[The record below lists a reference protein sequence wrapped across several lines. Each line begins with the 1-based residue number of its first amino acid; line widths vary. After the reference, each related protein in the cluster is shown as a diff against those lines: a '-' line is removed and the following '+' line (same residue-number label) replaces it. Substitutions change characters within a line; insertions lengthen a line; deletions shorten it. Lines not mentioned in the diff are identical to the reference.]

1 MDSSTIDRSAMAARQ
16 AAGSGPRPCVFIHT
30 NDKQRLG
37 AVVSAHSMRRQSRWP
52 ETFEVRLIEH
62 RDHPFLARREG
73 QLYRRDGQ
81 RQRWINDDLQSFTPL
96 RFMPPELMG
105 YRGRALVIDPDVFAI
120 GDVVELLGRD
130 MDGKAI
136 LCRTHAGLKRLARG
150 RYASSVMLL
159 DCAKLRHWHT
169 EEQFDELFSFRRDYR
184 RWIGVEDEDPET
196 IGELDP
202 AWNDFDHLRA
212 ATRMLHTTRRMT
224 QPWKTG
230 LPVDFL
236 PVERFRPFPPF
247 GWLMRARRAL
257 FGDHALLGRY
267 RPHPD
272 PRQEA
277 LFFGLLRE
285 CLERGVVSETVLR
298 EAIEHRYLR
307 PDALAVMERAP
318 DVDEILSFPRHGA
331 PRGSGSRLRRH
342 PSLLGRPT
350 PWAKSSSRCS
360 CRAGNDTPPT
370 IHVDGMRMVRDGRQ
384 RSRASPQGG

>member
-1 MDSSTIDRSAMAARQ
+1 MDSSVIDLPTKTASRAR
-16 AAGSGPRPCVFIHT
+16 RPEPLASVFIHT

-37 AVVSAHSMRRQSRWP
+37 AVVSAFSMRRQSRHP

-62 RDHPFLARREG
+62 RDHAFLGRHEG
-73 QLYRRDGQ
+73 QLYLRDGQ

-105 YRGRALVIDPDVFAI
+105 YRGRALVVDPDVFAI
-120 GDVVELLGRD
+120 GDVTELLGRD
-130 MDGKAI
+130 MGGKAI

-159 DCAKLRHWHT
+159 DCAKLRHWRA
-169 EEQFDELFSFRRDYR
+169 EGQFGELFTSQRDYR
-184 RWIGVEDEDPET
+184 RWIGLEDEHPAT
-196 IGELDP
+196 IGDLDP
-202 AWNDFDHLRA
+202 SWNDFDHLSPT
-212 ATRMLHTTRRMT
+212 TRMLHTTRRMT

-257 FGDHALLGRY
+257 FGDHALLGHY
-267 RPHPD
+267 KKHPD

-285 CLERGVVSETVLR
+285 CLQKGLVSEHELGD
-298 EAIEHRYLR
+298 AIARRYLR
-307 PDALAVMERAP
+307 PDAVAVMEKVQ
-318 DVDEILSFPRHGA
+318 DVDELLRSLGTA
-331 PRGSGSRLRRH
+331 PAAARE
-342 PSLLGRPT
+342 
-350 PWAKSSSRCS
+350 A
-360 CRAGNDTPPT
+360 A
-370 IHVDGMRMVRDGRQ
+370 
-384 RSRASPQGG
+384 